1 MTAHQILFYIIAAA
15 ILVAGFLSVTSPRIF
30 RSAIYLLFSLLG
42 IAGLY
47 FWMDVDFIAAVQISV
62 YVGGIVVLIIFSIFL
77 TEQAGKESRQAHP
90 LRTLFSALAALLG
103 MVLSFLVI
111 SKYAF
116 KQSGTELDFSIY
128 KVGHAFLNY
137 GEGGYT
143 LPFEVISILLL
154 AAMVGCIVVAMKSK
168 VVEPGETKNID
179 QNSNEEIK

>member
-1 MTAHQILFYIIAAA
+1 MTAHQIIFYVIAAT
-15 ILVAGFLSVTSPRIF
+15 ILLTGFLSVTSPRIF
-30 RSAIYLLFSLLG
+30 RSAIFLLFSLLG

-47 FWMDVDFIAAVQISV
+47 FWMELDFIAAVQISV

-103 MVLSFLVI
+103 MILCYLVI
-111 SKYAF
+111 SKYVF
-116 KQSGTELDFSIY
+116 NPSSQTLDFSIQ
-128 KVGHAFLNY
+128 KVGYAFLNY

-154 AAMVGCIVVAMKSK
+154 AAMVGCIVVAMRSK
-168 VVEPGETKNID
+168 IVDPDETKTID
-179 QNSNEEIK
+179 QNNNEEIK